1 MLSFRSKILIGYILA
16 FSLAIAAIYPL
27 AGHVVNSLVYKAME
41 SRADEFIAK
50 LQTAPEDISLIRRL
64 KADQHLTFFR
74 VSVISSN
81 RNVLYDSHT
90 TRLFGP
96 AFSQEFIVEHPE
108 VLKAFQYG
116 TGFAIEYSDLLG
128 YKFIYFAKRFDFHGQ
143 DYVIRLA
150 FPYTY
155 VEEGAYDFRITL
167 LIFSVSVLLLTSLL
181 TWFIVSRLTDPI
193 TQIIQQVDS
202 YRNQPGTS
210 VPKIELGIKDPSND
224 FVRLA
229 GTFNSLSERIQLQFN
244 TLSLERNERAAILDT
259 LAEGVIAV
267 DPNLHVIF
275 ANKTALKMFDLE
287 GEKVL
292 NQHIDILKQK
302 KATEQLHRT
311 LKENASFTELL
322 ELKGPTGRI
331 YLETFSAPKEHMGGA
346 ILILHDQSQ
355 SYRMIQMRRNFI
367 SNASHELKTPIT
379 IIGGFAEALGDNP
392 DLPKERIQEITQ
404 KIIRNCERMTNLIK
418 DLLALSDIEHLPY
431 SRLLHVDLVEL
442 LEKCLQTVQ
451 EVYPGTKVHLHAPG
465 DKPYYLTGDPR
476 LLEMA
481 FSNLLSNG
489 AKYSEPPADL
499 TVSLAHQEGTVSI
512 AFADKGFGI
521 PEEELENIFQRF
533 YRIDFHQGA
542 KIEGTGLGLSLVET
556 IIEKHGGSI
565 KVDSAVGVGTTFT
578 LTLPVGEE
586 PQE

>member
-1 MLSFRSKILIGYILA
+1 MLSFRYKIIIAYILA

-27 AGHVVNSLVYKAME
+27 AGYVVNSLVYKAME
-41 SRADEFIAK
+41 ARADEFIAK

-64 KADQHLTFFR
+64 KADKHLTFFR

-81 RNVLYDSHT
+81 RHVLYDSHT

-108 VLKAFQYG
+108 VLEAFQQG

-128 YKFIYFAKRFDFHGQ
+128 YKFIYFAKRFDFHGN
-143 DYVIRLA
+143 DYIIRLA

-155 VEEGAYDFRITL
+155 VDEGAYDFRVTL
-167 LIFSVSVLLLTSLL
+167 LLFSVTVLLLTSLL
-181 TWFIVSRLTDPI
+181 TWLIVNRLTSPI
-193 TQIIQQVDS
+193 AQIIQQVDS
-202 YRNQPGTS
+202 YRNQSGAPF
-210 VPKIELGIKDPSND
+210 PKIELDIKDPSND

-229 GTFNSLSERIQLQFN
+229 GTFNSLAGKIQQQFN

-267 DPNLHVIF
+267 DPNLHIIY

-287 GEKVL
+287 REKVQ

-302 KATEQLHRT
+302 KATEQLQRT
-311 LKENASFTELL
+311 LKEQASFTEVL
-322 ELKGPTGRI
+322 EIKGPAGRI

-392 DLPKERIQEITQ
+392 DLPKERIQEITR
-404 KIIRNCERMTNLIK
+404 KIIRNCERMTHLIK

-442 LEKCLQTVQ
+442 LERCLQTAQ
-451 EVYPGTKVHLHAPG
+451 EVYPGTKVQLNASG
-465 DKPYYLTGDPR
+465 DFYMIGDPR

-489 AKYSEPPADL
+489 AKYSDPPADL
-499 TVSLAHQEGTVSI
+499 SVSLTHQDGFISI

-533 YRIDFHQGA
+533 YRIDFHQGI
-542 KIEGTGLGLSLVET
+542 KREGTGLGLSLVET
-556 IIEKHGGSI
+556 IIEKHGGTI
-565 KVDSAVGVGTTFT
+565 KVNSTVGVGTTFI

-586 PQE
+586 LE

>member
-1 MLSFRSKILIGYILA
+1 MLSFRYKIIITYILA

-27 AGHVVNSLVYKAME
+27 AGYVVNNLVYRAME

-64 KADQHLTFFR
+64 KADKHLTFFR
-74 VSVISSN
+74 VSVISSD
-81 RNVLYDSHT
+81 RHVLYDSHT

-108 VLKAFQYG
+108 VLEAFQQG

-128 YKFIYFAKRFDFHGQ
+128 YKFIYFAKRFDFHGS

-155 VEEGAYDFRITL
+155 VDEGAYDFRVTL

-181 TWFIVSRLTDPI
+181 TWLIINRLTSPI
-193 TQIIQQVDS
+193 AQIIQQVDS
-202 YRNQPGTS
+202 YRNQSGAPF
-210 VPKIELGIKDPSND
+210 PKIELDTRDPSND

-229 GTFNSLSERIQLQFN
+229 GTFNSLAGKVQQQFD
-244 TLSLERNERAAILDT
+244 TLSSERNERAAILDT

-267 DPNLHVIF
+267 DPNLNIIY

-287 GEKVL
+287 RERVQ
-292 NQHIDILKQK
+292 NQHVDILKQK
-302 KATEQLHRT
+302 KATEQLQKT
-311 LKENASFTELL
+311 LKEQASFTEVL
-322 ELKGPTGRI
+322 EIKGPTGRM

-392 DLPKERIQEITQ
+392 DLPKERIQEITR
-404 KIIRNCERMTNLIK
+404 KIIRNCERMTHLIK

-442 LEKCLQTVQ
+442 LENCLKTVQ
-451 EVYPGTKVHLHAPG
+451 EVYPGTRVQLHFSE
-465 DKPYYLTGDPR
+465 DKDYIMTGDPR

-489 AKYSEPPADL
+489 AKYSDPPADL
-499 TVSLAHQEGTVSI
+499 TVTLTHQEGAISI

-533 YRIDFHQGA
+533 YRVDQGA
-542 KIEGTGLGLSLVET
+542 KREGTGLGLSLVET
-556 IIEKHGGSI
+556 IIEKHGGTI
-565 KVDSAVGVGTTFT
+565 KVNSTVGVGTTFT

-586 PQE
+586 LQE